1 MYFFRHDKSRG
12 VGSKVVFILHLLALK
27 DTCSTRAGTFTFVD
41 SFRDF
46 QDIRT
51 VLKVEL
57 RMGPETR
64 SPQIIIFDTAKLMS
78 KYVMAQTC

>member
-12 VGSKVVFILHLLALK
+12 VGSKVVFILRLLALK

-46 QDIRT
+46 Q
-51 VLKVEL
+51 VEL
-57 RMGPETR
+57 CMGPETR
-64 SPQIIIFDTAKLMS
+64 SPQIIIFDIAKLMS
-78 KYVMAQTC
+78 KGVMAQTC